1 VGRSSENVG
10 GARRARQQPTDLE
23 VWLVNDDP
31 AQLLVQKRL
40 LGRFAA
46 TVWEFTSPDDLLTQA
61 QKYGSC
67 PNLVSDFHMPGMNG
81 LELARIWC
89 EMHANAR
96 VLLVSASKLTPSEEE
111 EAVFLPNNHVKLLT
125 SFHIPELIST
135 VQEWFL
141 GTPAV
146 KEDDEPQ
153 TDTALNFFDPSVHSK
168 LVMLGG
174 NAFLRKALE
183 RFADRLPTRLDS
195 CRGAIQG
202 NDARSLHREAHSMKG
217 SCGIV
222 GASRLLELADQL
234 ESAAQDEQDLEAL
247 TGLVSEIEETW
258 TQSKPELEQILNEL

>member
-1 VGRSSENVG
+1 MGRNSGNVGEARRSSQ
-10 GARRARQQPTDLE
+10 ASSDLE

-46 TVWEFTSPDDLLTQA
+46 TVWEFSSPDELLTQA

-81 LELARIWC
+81 LELAQIWC

-96 VLLVSASKLTPSEEE
+96 VLLVSASKLSADEE
-111 EAVFLPNNHVKLLT
+111 EAAIFLPNNHVKLLT
-125 SFHIPELIST
+125 SFHIPELLAT

-141 GTPAV
+141 GIPADCEEQ
-146 KEDDEPQ
+146 KTQ
-153 TDTALNFFDPSVHSK
+153 TGSTLRYFDASVHSK

-174 NAFLRKALE
+174 KPFLRKALE

-195 CRGAIQG
+195 CR
-202 NDARSLHREAHSMKG
+202 DALECLDKRSLHREAHSLKG

-222 GASRLLELADQL
+222 GANALLELADNL
-234 ESAAQDEQDLEAL
+234 EVAAQNEEDSAAIAQLIVDIDQVWGD
-247 TGLVSEIEETW
+247 
-258 TQSKPELEQILNEL
+258 SKTELEQVLSEL